1 MSHYALHSRRY
12 QLQWHIN
19 GSQYVFP
26 RTSTP
31 LSMVF
36 SPRKPLLALLA
47 IAACSRAQGSQT
59 SCEQFT
65 IGDIPN
71 VNLTG
76 TVYYP
81 ANTLVNIS
89 NVYSSINV
97 TNLPAFCRAELT
109 IITNVTAGSF
119 ALTEVWLPDDWNGR
133 VLTVGNG
140 GLAGGGN
147 VICSFLHVSA
157 AGGS

>member
-1 MSHYALHSRRY
+1 MVLPAL
-12 QLQWHIN
+12 L
-19 GSQYVFP
+19 
-26 RTSTP
+26 
-31 LSMVF
+31 
-36 SPRKPLLALLA
+36 PLLSLLPSL
-47 IAACSRAQGSQT
+47 AAAAPQGSQEA
-59 SCEQFT
+59 CDQFT
-65 IGDIPN
+65 LNNIPN

-97 TNLPAFCRAELT
+97 SNLPAFCRAELT
-109 IITNVTAGSF
+109 IITNTTAGSF

-140 GLAGGGN
+140 GLAGGGT
-147 VICSFLHVSA
+147 S
-157 AGGS
+157 